1 MSVIAAG
8 VGLPGQQR
16 GVGCPGI
23 LDWPEQQAPSRR
35 VSAACAPEQQAPSRQ
50 VSAAGAPTDL
60 RAYHLAAAAAVSS
73 AGYARSAPQEPDQQ
87 QGGIDRRKSAIDHRK
102 QAFLAG
108 RPPVTGEASR
118 LGVGAFT
125 EVRCATGPDGR
136 RMAVKTYEGLRD
148 NPAAVEQVE
157 AEAALAGLRLQHA
170 NILAPEAVRRSACGD
185 RAEVWMALAE
195 GGSLGDLIKRAK
207 YGGGALC
214 DTKLG
219 EAAARALF
227 VGVADGVAYLHGRGV
242 CHGDIKLGNVVL
254 DADNAPRLVDFGCAR
269 AGEACRRAA
278 GAPVPGTIGYMP
290 PETLRAEAHDGR
302 AADVWALGVLLY
314 NLLERGESPFGPA
327 ARDEAEL
334 RAQICS
340 GQPPRL
346 PAHLS
351 PGCRDL
357 LGALLEKDPARR
369 IRAADVRRH
378 PWAAA
383 AAATTE
389 PSAQPL
395 VERVAALQ
403 LGRPAAPPPV
413 MKCGGGAGLAGRPS
427 ALGPQ
432 R

>member
-35 VSAACAPEQQAPSRQ
+35 VGAAGAPEQQAPSRQ
-50 VSAAGAPTDL
+50 VGAAGAPTDL

-108 RPPVTGEASR
+108 RHPVAGEASR
-118 LGVGAFT
+118 VGVGAFT

-207 YGGGALC
+207 YGGGAL
-214 DTKLG
+214 
-219 EAAARALF
+219 
-227 VGVADGVAYLHGRGV
+227 
-242 CHGDIKLGNVVL
+242 
-254 DADNAPRLVDFGCAR
+254 
-269 AGEACRRAA
+269 
-278 GAPVPGTIGYMP
+278 
-290 PETLRAEAHDGR
+290 
-302 AADVWALGVLLY
+302 
-314 NLLERGESPFGPA
+314 
-327 ARDEAEL
+327 
-334 RAQICS
+334 
-340 GQPPRL
+340 
-346 PAHLS
+346 
-351 PGCRDL
+351 
-357 LGALLEKDPARR
+357 
-369 IRAADVRRH
+369 
-378 PWAAA
+378 
-383 AAATTE
+383 
-389 PSAQPL
+389 
-395 VERVAALQ
+395 
-403 LGRPAAPPPV
+403 
-413 MKCGGGAGLAGRPS
+413 
-427 ALGPQ
+427 
-432 R
+432 